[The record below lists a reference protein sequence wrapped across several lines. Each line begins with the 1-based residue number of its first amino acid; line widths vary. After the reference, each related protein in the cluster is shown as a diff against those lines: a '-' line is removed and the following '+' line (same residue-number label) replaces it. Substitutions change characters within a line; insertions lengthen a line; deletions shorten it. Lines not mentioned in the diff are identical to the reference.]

1 MSKAAA
7 FCNIIPDG
15 DGAVASWVCAGLG
28 IRRDELGAC
37 LALGFVLEKRPIGGL
52 IYHGLQDGSVW
63 WTIYTVDKRW
73 CTRRVLRV
81 IFGLAFDALGCHR
94 INIIVSK
101 SNVKSLKLV
110 KGLGFVQEG
119 ILRKYRGSGEDCY
132 IFGMLKSECKW
143 LGRRERN
150 LSSLCS
156 EARCFPG
163 AGS

>member
-1 MSKAAA
+1 MEKV
-7 FCNIIPDG
+7 NIIPDR

-37 LALGFVLEKRPIGGL
+37 LALGFAGSAGGNSEQRGSIGREMSVKPPLLGGL

-63 WTIYTVDKRW
+63 WTIYTADKRW
-73 CTRRVLRV
+73 CTRRVLKV
-81 IFGLAFDALGCHR
+81 AFGLAFEALGCHR

-143 LGRRERN
+143 RIN
-150 LSSLCS
+150 K
-156 EARCFPG
+156 
-163 AGS
+163 